1 MVVARRTARGLV
13 AAGLAVG
20 LAVPV
25 LVASA
30 AAERTPVEP
39 ATMARGAAPSVT
51 YLVHDTI
58 HDGTQRV
65 PATTRGRHQR
75 IWDLRDG
82 YLLQDWLQ
90 KAQVMRLVFVGT
102 GSHAGEKRVLGRS
115 PMQMS
120 VAVSPDGSLVTWTRG
135 PNDLS
140 TPTSVL
146 VTNPVTGR
154 LVAGRLFRL
163 ADVRAVTQT
172 RVLLSRR
179 GRHTPTT
186 TVWWTY
192 AHNVVKTI
200 ADRAVLGAD
209 VRHDRI
215 VLASGLPDS
224 FCNRVAPL
232 SNPGHTLWRSC
243 DWAPHAWS
251 PDGTRLLAT
260 HTYFDDV
267 GTNRWVVLRDRDA
280 SRLGGILGRFAW
292 DAAWEDD
299 QHFLTLALGDS
310 GRAAII
316 RCTVGGPCER
326 ASRLWHVGKATYQ
339 PNYIAPPVVLA
350 SN

>member
-1 MVVARRTARGLV
+1 MSRGLV
-13 AAGLAVG
+13 AVGLAVG
-20 LAVPV
+20 LAAPV

-30 AAERTPVEP
+30 GAERSPIEP
-39 ATMARGAAPSVT
+39 STMNRGAAPTVT

-58 HDGTQRV
+58 HDGTQRI
-65 PATTRGRHQR
+65 PGTTRGRHQR

-90 KAQVMRLVFVGT
+90 KAQVMRLVFIGK

-115 PMQMS
+115 PLHMS
-120 VAVSPDGSLVTWTRG
+120 VAVSPGATRVVWTQG

-140 TPTSVL
+140 KPTIVR
-146 VTNPVTGR
+146 VTDPVTGR

-163 ADVRAVTQT
+163 ADVRAVTRT

-179 GRHTPTT
+179 GAHTPSTT
-186 TVWWTY
+186 IWWTY

-200 ADRAVLGAD
+200 ADRAVLRAD

-215 VLASGLPDS
+215 VLASGVLDA

-232 SNPGHTLWRSC
+232 SNPDRTLWRSC
-243 DWAPHAWS
+243 DWMPHAWS
-251 PDGTRLLAT
+251 PDGTRVLAT

-267 GTNRWVVLRDRDA
+267 GTNRWVTLRDRDA
-280 SRLGGILGRFAW
+280 SRLGGITGRFAW
-292 DAAWEDD
+292 HAAWEDD

-310 GRAAII
+310 GKAAII
-316 RCTVGGPCER
+316 RCTVGGRCER
-326 ASRLWHVGKATYQ
+326 ASRLWNVGKATSQ
-339 PNYIAPPVVLA
+339 PNYIAPPVLLT